1 MSDRK
6 KVVIIGAGFA
16 GLKAA
21 KMLTKHDVDVVL
33 IDRNNYHT
41 FKPLIYQ
48 VATCGLD
55 PSAVAY
61 PIRSIFREKKNVK
74 FFFGEVTAIDTDA
87 QLVTVKTNGSM
98 IRDEHYDYLLVA
110 AGAKTNY
117 FGSDE
122 IEEHS
127 FGMNDLNDAIRL
139 RHHILRLL
147 EKATWTDDEKLR
159 SAMMTLVVVGGG
171 ATGLE
176 TAGALYELYNS
187 VLHQEYGKEMN
198 LDVNVILLEAAEEVL
213 PPYPDNLRRSANKQ
227 LSSIGVEVRTGA
239 FVDEVGQNYLRL
251 RDGTVIHTHTIVW
264 ATGVTASPLAEM
276 LDIELHRG
284 GRIPI
289 THKMQ
294 VIGCDNVFAAGDITY
309 LENPKTGKPYPGVI
323 PVAQQQGA
331 AVAKNLVNTIKGEP
345 LEDFSYFDRGSMA
358 TIGRRRA
365 VAWVF
370 NRFSLTGYFAW
381 AAWLFVHLLVLLGM
395 RNRIQVFLNWTWEY
409 FAYDRSVRLII
420 EGNQSGY
427 PDVEDIPEPDA
438 ERQAA

>member
-16 GLKAA
+16 GLRAA

-74 FFFGEVTAIDTDA
+74 FLLGEVTAIDTDA
-87 QLVTVKTNGSM
+87 QLVTVKSNGSM
-98 IRDEHYDYLLVA
+98 IRDEHYDYLFVA

-147 EKATWTDDEKLR
+147 EKATWTDDEKLH

-276 LDIELHRG
+276 LDVELHRG
-284 GRIPI
+284 GRIPT

-331 AVAKNLVNTIKGEP
+331 TVAKNLINTIKGEP

-381 AAWLFVHLLVLLGM
+381 AAWLSVHLLVLLGM
-395 RNRIQVFLNWTWEY
+395 RNRFQVFLNWTWEY

-427 PDVEDIPEPDA
+427 PDVEDISEPDT
-438 ERQAA
+438 ERQVA